1 MSSEFLEKI
10 RNIIVTLL
18 VLFIS
23 ILNTWIA
30 FCSLPVHAEE
40 STGWGLSSNAGNY
53 YHSGTYTDQWG
64 NECSV
69 EYYSV
74 LPDSNYFY
82 GFVRSDASV
91 GEYDNV
97 YLYSLVR
104 YQLGSGQT
112 PAIWDDMNKYDN
124 YFFNRKSGLD
134 DKAYSQQTFETYYFK
149 NGSEYVSTFNCSSG
163 SKLYIYSVQPEK
175 YGKKYHEVNLS
186 FSLPVFNSYDAMLKY
201 CLAGDTSGLVNG
213 GSIDNPNFQDA
224 AYAFTGF
231 TANNKMT
238 ATWTGTTERTY
249 LQDQEVEEYV
259 RVNYYFADKEAQD
272 TIKQADA
279 YPDEFATADKTLTI
293 DVSGLKPDNE
303 NWFLRYIRITPCYR
317 QAGLGAW
324 GDFYHGSDVYVYFDV
339 NGKVESIVQNS
350 VPTDGEVIGN
360 NISLIGFRYDTS
372 FHAEF
377 VDVWSNA
384 VNCSAF
390 DLGGSQY
397 LSLGVKALYYN
408 GQSKDIDFVSLDRK
422 NLVWDKTFDSFK
434 TFNGSGIKQLFFT
447 PYIKTGVNNPWNKG
461 NSIVIDFDVNGNAT
475 SSFDTGDDGT
485 VHLSDFK
492 LTGVVW
498 NKPMLAYGTITWTGT
513 TANSDM
519 SIVPDS
525 DTLVVCSYPVYDSS
539 LNESYETYDTV
550 TIGKGSIRVYID
562 SLIDKYTN
570 AGKTW
575 NGEMW
580 LTPCY
585 KKGGVLYM
593 GEPVIVNCTKGTVSD
608 IEVDESTGTANQVDK
623 TDENKSY
630 ADAILSSGNNFFSIV
645 KGLIASMQQ
654 LPELIATLFSFLP
667 GWVNALIAGSI
678 FVIFVCRILG
688 R

>member
-10 RNIIVTLL
+10 HNILEYFF
-18 VLFIS
+18 VLFIF
-23 ILNTWIA
+23 ILIMLIT
-30 FCSLPVHAEE
+30 FGSLHVHAEE

-149 NGSEYVSTFNCSSG
+149 NGSEYVSTFNCSSE

-186 FSLPVFNSYDAMLKY
+186 FSLPVFDSYDAMLKY

-213 GSIDNPNFQDA
+213 GSIDNPDFQDA

-272 TIKQADA
+272 TIKQANA

-324 GDFYHGSDVYVYFDV
+324 GDFYHGEPSYVYFNQDGSIDRIDAPYIKGELSIDMERPVIVLHEAANGNPTESDFSYFEFNNAQSDYFFEMKGRWYTTNDFDLYRDKLVWKYKYSTLLKNNLSTWVSVSDNRSSVGRFQFDV
-339 NGKVESIVQNS
+339 LGKSSWDNLLSSYPVDDRNYIGGSYNLFNKITGYSDALETLKMLLKQPYSLFNGY
-350 VPTDGEVIGN
+350 EVYVRY
-360 NISLIGFRYDTS
+360 FRYDENGGIQYSKWTHFYNNLADS
-372 FHAEF
+372 DGSSGSRLDDLDNMYSENQSDKGLTDDELSDLENGGNSRNDLDAVPKNNYDYSSLE
-377 VDVWSNA
+377 NA
-384 VNCSAF
+384 TMNFF
-390 DLGGSQY
+390 DLLKNFGTM
-397 LSLGVKALYYN
+397 LGQFPSMVAAVFGFL
-408 GQSKDIDFVSLDRK
+408 
-422 NLVWDKTFDSFK
+422 
-434 TFNGSGIKQLFFT
+434 
-447 PYIKTGVNNPWNKG
+447 PPW
-461 NSIVIDFDVNGNAT
+461 
-475 SSFDTGDDGT
+475 
-485 VHLSDFK
+485 
-492 LTGVVW
+492 
-498 NKPMLAYGTITWTGT
+498 
-513 TANSDM
+513 
-519 SIVPDS
+519 
-525 DTLVVCSYPVYDSS
+525 
-539 LNESYETYDTV
+539 
-550 TIGKGSIRVYID
+550 
-562 SLIDKYTN
+562 LI
-570 AGKTW
+570 
-575 NGEMW
+575 
-580 LTPCY
+580 
-585 KKGGVLYM
+585 
-593 GEPVIVNCTKGTVSD
+593 
-608 IEVDESTGTANQVDK
+608 
-623 TDENKSY
+623 
-630 ADAILSSGNNFFSIV
+630 
-645 KGLIASMQQ
+645 GLIAVA
-654 LPELIATLFSFLP
+654 IGA
-667 GWVNALIAGSI
+667 
-678 FVIFVCRILG
+678 VIVCRFIG

>member
-10 RNIIVTLL
+10 RKIIVILL
-18 VLFIS
+18 VLFVS

-30 FCSLPVHAEE
+30 FETLPVHAAE
-40 STGWGLSSNAGNY
+40 SWVLESNAGTHDVTVKYN
-53 YHSGTYTDQWG
+53 DQWG
-64 NECSV
+64 NVCTYDHHLILSSDVFYAFVDIGEQYSPSNPDVKGHQYVLRYYDSV
-69 EYYSV
+69 SKSILTYSDKANYSSYFPEYGSNIHSYV
-74 LPDSNYFY
+74 QTLHTYFDSNGDVHYKVTGSTSQFY
-82 GFVRSDASV
+82 PSTLITT
-91 GEYDNV
+91 V
-97 YLYSLVR
+97 YEDKLVT
-104 YQLGSGQT
+104 GSAT
-112 PAIWDDMNKYDN
+112 
-124 YFFNRKSGLD
+124 
-134 DKAYSQQTFETYYFK
+134 
-149 NGSEYVSTFNCSSG
+149 
-163 SKLYIYSVQPEK
+163 
-175 YGKKYHEVNLS
+175 
-186 FSLPVFNSYDAMLKY
+186 FSLPVFESQKAMENY
-201 CLAGDTSGLVNG
+201 CLTGDTSGLVDG
-213 GSIDNPNFQDA
+213 GSIDNPDFEDT

-238 ATWTGTTERTY
+238 ATWTGTTERSY
-249 LQDQEVEEYV
+249 LKDEDVEEYV

-293 DVSGLKPDNE
+293 DVSGLKPDDE

-434 TFNGSGIKQLFFT
+434 IFNGSGIKQLFFT
-447 PYIKTGVNNPWNKG
+447 PYIKTGINNPWNKG

-562 SLIDKYTN
+562 SLIDKYSN